1 MNDDRK
7 LQLLHMA
14 AERQLMAEG
23 EVFPEV
29 AELLKEGLIQRVGSF
44 YELTEAGH
52 KALGAWER

>member
-7 LQLLHMA
+7 QQLLHMA
-14 AERQLMAEG
+14 AERQLMAGG

-29 AELLKEGLIQRVGSF
+29 AELLKEGLIQRVSSF
-44 YELTEAGH
+44 FELTEAGH

>member
-23 EVFPEV
+23 QEFPEA
-29 AELLKEGLIQRVGSF
+29 AELLEEGLIQRVGSF

-52 KALGAWER
+52 KALGAWKR